1 MICFV
6 LFDTK
11 CLYFKKEDVNIII
24 PSGTKQCC

>member
-6 LFDTK
+6 LFGTK
-11 CLYFKKEDVNIII
+11 CLYFKKEDVNIIT

>member
-6 LFDTK
+6 LFGTK
-11 CLYFKKEDVNIII
+11 CLYSKKKDVNIVT